1 MFNSLSK
8 QPSTRTKMAQY
19 NREYNRHMD
28 EDRDANMEMSY
39 YLEIGA
45 ISLEGMDENGEMIF
59 AIHEKAKDVAPELW
73 EAHIKYVDESL
84 LKLYEKGLMEVEYD
98 ENLEATL
105 HLSPEGQRLAKDMG
119 LIQMDMPE
127 PPND

>member
-1 MFNSLSK
+1 
-8 QPSTRTKMAQY
+8 
-19 NREYNRHMD
+19 
-28 EDRDANMEMSY
+28 MELEH

-45 ISLEGMDENGEMIF
+45 VTLEGMDENGELIF
-59 AIHEKAKDVAPELW
+59 AIHEKAKDIAPELW
-73 EAHIKYVDESL
+73 EAHTNYVDETL
-84 LKLYEKGLMEVEYD
+84 VKLYEKGLMEVEYD

-105 HLSPEGQRLAKDMG
+105 HLSPEGQKLAKELG

>member
-1 MFNSLSK
+1 MDDD
-8 QPSTRTKMAQY
+8 
-19 NREYNRHMD
+19 REEEMQ
-28 EDRDANMEMSY
+28 MEH

-45 ISLEGMDENGEMIF
+45 ISLAGMDENGEIIY
-59 AIHEKAKDVAPELW
+59 AIEDKAKELAPELW
-73 EAHIKYVDESL
+73 EAHIRYVDESL
-84 LKLYEKGLMEVEYD
+84 MKLYEKGLMEVEYD

-105 HLSPEGQRLAKDMG
+105 HISPEGQIVAREMG

>member
-1 MFNSLSK
+1 
-8 QPSTRTKMAQY
+8 
-19 NREYNRHMD
+19 MD
-28 EDRDANMEMSY
+28 EEEYGMELEH

-45 ISLEGMDENGEMIF
+45 VTLEGIDENGELIF
-59 AIHEKAKDVAPELW
+59 AIQEKAKEVAPELW
-73 EAHIKYVDESL
+73 EAHANYVDETL
-84 LKLYEKGLMEVEYD
+84 LKLYEKGLMQVEYD

-105 HLSPEGQRLAKDMG
+105 HLSPEGQKIAKEMG

>member
-1 MFNSLSK
+1 
-8 QPSTRTKMAQY
+8 
-19 NREYNRHMD
+19 
-28 EDRDANMEMSY
+28 MELEH

-45 ISLEGMDENGEMIF
+45 ITLEGMDENGEMIF
-59 AIHEKAKDVAPELW
+59 AISEIAKEVAPELW
-73 EAHIKYVDESL
+73 EAHVNYVDESL
-84 LKLYEKGLMEVEYD
+84 VKLYEKGLMQVEYD

-105 HLSPEGQRLAKDMG
+105 HLSPEGQKIAKEMG

>member
-1 MFNSLSK
+1 
-8 QPSTRTKMAQY
+8 
-19 NREYNRHMD
+19 
-28 EDRDANMEMSY
+28 MELEH

-45 ISLEGMDENGEMIF
+45 VTLEGIDENGELIF
-59 AIHEKAKDVAPELW
+59 AIQEKAKEVAPELW
-73 EAHIKYVDESL
+73 EAHANYVDETL
-84 LKLYEKGLMEVEYD
+84 LKLYEKGLMQVEYD

-105 HLSPEGQRLAKDMG
+105 HLSPEGQKIAKEMG

>member
-1 MFNSLSK
+1 
-8 QPSTRTKMAQY
+8 
-19 NREYNRHMD
+19 MD
-28 EDRDANMEMSY
+28 EEDFGMELEH

-45 ISLEGMDENGEMIF
+45 ITLEGMDENGELIF
-59 AIHEKAKDVAPELW
+59 AIDEKAKDIAPELW
-73 EAHIKYVDESL
+73 EAHTNYVDETL
-84 LKLYEKGLMEVEYD
+84 VKLYEKGLMQVEYD

-105 HLSPEGQRLAKDMG
+105 HLSPEGQKLAKELG

>member
-1 MFNSLSK
+1 
-8 QPSTRTKMAQY
+8 
-19 NREYNRHMD
+19 MD
-28 EDRDANMEMSY
+28 EEEYGMELEH

-45 ISLEGMDENGEMIF
+45 VTLEGIDENGELIF
-59 AIHEKAKDVAPELW
+59 AIQEKAKEIAPELW
-73 EAHIKYVDESL
+73 EAHTNYVDETL
-84 LKLYEKGLMEVEYD
+84 LKLYEKGLMQVEYD

-105 HLSPEGQRLAKDMG
+105 HLSPEGQKIAKEMG

>member
-1 MFNSLSK
+1 
-8 QPSTRTKMAQY
+8 
-19 NREYNRHMD
+19 MD
-28 EDRDANMEMSY
+28 EERDENMEISY

-59 AIHEKAKDVAPELW
+59 AINEKAKEIAPELW
-73 EAHIKYVDESL
+73 QAHIQHVDESL
-84 LKLYEKGLMEVEYD
+84 LKLYEKGLMQVEYD

-105 HLSPEGQRLAKDMG
+105 HLSQEGHRMAKEMG
-119 LIQMDMPE
+119 LIQIDMPN

>member
-1 MFNSLSK
+1 
-8 QPSTRTKMAQY
+8 
-19 NREYNRHMD
+19 MD
-28 EDRDANMEMSY
+28 EERDEDMEMSY

-45 ISLEGMDENGEMIF
+45 ITLEGMDENGEMIF

-73 EAHIKYVDESL
+73 EAHINYVDESL
-84 LKLYEKGLMEVEYD
+84 LRLYEKGLMHVEYD

-105 HLSPEGQRLAKDMG
+105 HISPEGQQLAKQMG

>member
-1 MFNSLSK
+1 MDDD
-8 QPSTRTKMAQY
+8 
-19 NREYNRHMD
+19 REEEMQ
-28 EDRDANMEMSY
+28 MEH

-45 ISLEGMDENGEMIF
+45 ISLAGMDENGEIIY
-59 AIHEKAKDVAPELW
+59 AIEDKAKELAPELW
-73 EAHIKYVDESL
+73 EAHIRYVDESL
-84 LKLYEKGLMEVEYD
+84 MKLYEKGLMEVEYD

-105 HLSPEGQRLAKDMG
+105 HISPEGQIIAREMG

>member
-1 MFNSLSK
+1 
-8 QPSTRTKMAQY
+8 
-19 NREYNRHMD
+19 MD
-28 EDRDANMEMSY
+28 EERDEDMEMSY

-59 AIHEKAKDVAPELW
+59 AINEKAKEVAPELW
-73 EAHIKYVDESL
+73 QAHIQHVDESL

-105 HLSPEGQRLAKDMG
+105 HLSPEGHRMAKEMG
-119 LIQMDMPE
+119 LMHIDFKE